1 MKHPLKETWSSKH
14 HFSRATADIT
24 ILISTARAPS
34 MITSQSVCEVS
45 TPQRVRLSPPLLQ
58 GDEIPTPGL
67 AMSPPTPRTISSQ
80 APVTP
85 VNQFFGTPFSSF
97 RSSENVL
104 ESSDST
110 SLSNREFDPTA
121 LFVGGL
127 ETLGPSAWTQEKVEA
142 LFGRFRGL
150 LHVKFVCPCE
160 CPPEMIIMVPLP
172 ETL

>member
-1 MKHPLKETWSSKH
+1 MIPNSIGVVGVKHPLKETWSSKH
-14 HFSRATADIT
+14 HFSRATADMT

-34 MITSQSVCEVS
+34 MISQSVCEVS

-110 SLSNREFDPTA
+110 SLSSREFDPTA

-160 CPPEMIIMVPLP
+160 WTP
-172 ETL
+172 

>member
-1 MKHPLKETWSSKH
+1 VKHPLKETWSSKH